1 MYTVIFESIASED
14 VFEAKKFYREKVSDD
29 LADSFYACV
38 KKCITDL
45 KKNPYLYQK
54 RIGDSR
60 FAKVS
65 MFPFVVVYVIEEQT
79 IIVDAVY
86 CTKRGTSDLLKRL

>member
-14 VFEAKKFYREKVSDD
+14 VFEAKKFYREISDD
-29 LADSFYACV
+29 LADSFHSSV
-38 KKCITDL
+38 DKCIADL

-60 FAKVS
+60 FVKVNI
-65 MFPFVVVYVIEEQT
+65 FPFVVVYVIEENT

-86 CTKRGTSDLLKRL
+86 CTKRGTSDLLRRL

>member
-1 MYTVIFESIASED
+1 MYTVIFESVASED
-14 VFEAKKFYREKVSDD
+14 IFEAKKFYREKSDD
-29 LADSFYACV
+29 LADRFHSAV
-38 KKCITDL
+38 DTCIADL

-60 FAKVS
+60 FVKVY
-65 MFPFVVVYVIEEQT
+65 MFPFVVVYVIEENT

-86 CTKRGTSDLLKRL
+86 CTKKDTSDLLDRL